1 MVLYIQHQNTGRK
14 ARMKKGSKK
23 MMKKYLFK
31 LIADYNTYSELVA
44 LCYEKK
50 KEGTCTEE
58 TLQWNR
64 GNFYRIKEYLDD
76 LAADLGVK
84 ITYTFGPHT
93 FGYDDWKRELEYVT
107 ADISLTEIAKLD
119 K

>member
-1 MVLYIQHQNTGRK
+1 
-14 ARMKKGSKK
+14 

-31 LIADYNTYSELVA
+31 LIEDYNTYSELVA
-44 LCYEKK
+44 LCYAKK
-50 KEGTCTEE
+50 KEGKCTEE

-64 GNFYRIKEYLDD
+64 GHFHRIEDYLND
-76 LAADLGVK
+76 LANDMGVK
-84 ITYTFGPHT
+84 ITYTCGPHT

-107 ADISLTEIAKLD
+107 ADISMAEIAKLN